1 MNNNKPKTD
10 LFKERCDAVTKFFQ
24 EQNCITKKDIATLL
38 NWEYPKRER
47 SVRDII
53 SAIAK
58 ELPIIATSDAT
69 GYKLAKTAEDK
80 ERVKHTLHE
89 LGNRVTELTLRQSPL
104 ESFLLS

>member
-1 MNNNKPKTD
+1 MNNKPKTD
-10 LFKERCDAVTKFFQ
+10 LLKERCDTVTKFFQ
-24 EQNCITKKDIATLL
+24 EQNYVTKKDIATLL

-53 SAIAK
+53 ANIAK

-69 GYKLAKTAEDK
+69 GYKLAKTPEDK
-80 ERVKHTLHE
+80 ELVKHTLHE
-89 LGNRVTELTLRQSPL
+89 LGKRVSELNMRLTPL